1 MTNFKTLL
9 IIFMSQM
16 MAQSSFSQEV
26 LTNGDN
32 YYLISMDDSDAAKI
46 SSRVVA
52 DFRPNNSTNIL
63 YIWDNTYS
71 PGTCTGLNSFGTENA
86 NWISLI
92 VNSVNWSGAGL
103 NCKNTASLNKLAAI
117 TADPANYYLHLAIKS
132 NDNATHLFGIEGQT
146 FVRFAVG
153 STSFNDNGIIVPAI
167 TDFPRDGAWHTIEIP
182 MTTLKQMGLLYS
194 ANNPTYST
202 FGINIFWFL
211 SGGVPGVK
219 LELDAV
225 FIYEKKVNTAID
237 NESMSANF
245 IVTNKTISLPN
256 AAEPLELYNTLGT
269 KIRTSQE
276 STLGIEDLAK
286 GIYIVRS
293 GKNTIKI
300 RL

>member
-1 MTNFKTLL
+1 MLL
-9 IIFMSQM
+9 GFIMVH
-16 MAQSSFSQEV
+16 SSFSQNA

-46 SSRVVA
+46 SSKVVA

-63 YIWDNTYS
+63 YIWENTYLS
-71 PGTCTGLNSFGTENA
+71 GNCTGLNSFGTENA

-92 VNSVNWSGAGL
+92 VNSVGWSGAGL
-103 NCKNTASLNKLAAI
+103 NSKNTVLLNKLATI
-117 TADPANYYLHLAIKS
+117 TANPANYFLHIAIKS
-132 NDNATHLFGIEGQT
+132 SDNATHLFGIEGQT

-225 FIYEKKVNTAID
+225 FIYEKKLNTAID
-237 NESMSANF
+237 NESITANF
-245 IVTNKTISLPN
+245 NVTNKTISLPN
-256 AAEPLELYNTLGT
+256 ATEPLELYNNMGT
-269 KIRTSQE
+269 KIRTTHE
-276 STLGIEDLAK
+276 SIMGIENLAK

-293 GKNTIKI
+293 GKNTMKI